1 MNKTQKQSSIELAK
15 SILNDNQMFVLFD
28 YKGLN
33 ADDVVKL
40 RNELKDKKANMKVLK
55 NTLFKK
61 AIENTEFEFLNEYFN
76 NQIAVSYS
84 SDPIALSN
92 VIFNFAKS
100 NNNVDIKIAS
110 LDGKAVDIKTIEEF
124 PENYG
129 YSTSK
134 QLIDEDDIAKFFIRF
149 GRFTFGDLGFV
160 DSSRMLT
167 KAKSSLENTVTQQNG
182 IIQEKFIKFFNN
194 WCNSL
199 MSEIESKITKLDPA
213 LEDIEEERMKLILS
227 RGETTNFISA
237 P

>member
-33 ADDVVKL
+33 ATDVVKL

-92 VIFNFAKS
+92 VIFNFAK
-100 NNNVDIKIAS
+100 NNDCVDIKIAS
-110 LDGKAVDIKTIEEF
+110 LDGKAVNIKTIEELASLGSLDDVRARF
-124 PENYG
+124 IGVLRAPG
-129 YSTSK
+129 S
-134 QLIDEDDIAKFFIRF
+134 QLAR
-149 GRFTFGDLGFV
+149 V
-160 DSSRMLT
+160 LT
-167 KAKSSLENTVTQQNG
+167 AYKEKLE
-182 IIQEKFIKFFNN
+182 
-194 WCNSL
+194 
-199 MSEIESKITKLDPA
+199 A
-213 LEDIEEERMKLILS
+213 
-227 RGETTNFISA
+227 
-237 P
+237 

>member
-33 ADDVVKL
+33 AEDVVKL

-92 VIFNFAKS
+92 VIFNFAK
-100 NNNVDIKIAS
+100 NNDNVDIKIAS
-110 LDGKAVDIKTIEEF
+110 LDGKAVDIKTIEELASLGSLDDVRARF
-124 PENYG
+124 IGVLRAPG
-129 YSTSK
+129 S
-134 QLIDEDDIAKFFIRF
+134 QLAR
-149 GRFTFGDLGFV
+149 V
-160 DSSRMLT
+160 LT
-167 KAKSSLENTVTQQNG
+167 AYKEKLE
-182 IIQEKFIKFFNN
+182 
-194 WCNSL
+194 
-199 MSEIESKITKLDPA
+199 A
-213 LEDIEEERMKLILS
+213 
-227 RGETTNFISA
+227 
-237 P
+237 

>member
-33 ADDVVKL
+33 ATDVVKL

-92 VIFNFAKS
+92 VIFNFAK
-100 NNNVDIKIAS
+100 NNDNVDIKIAS
-110 LDGKAVDIKTIEEF
+110 LDGKAVDIKTIEELASLGSLDDVRSRF
-124 PENYG
+124 IGVLRAPG
-129 YSTSK
+129 S
-134 QLIDEDDIAKFFIRF
+134 QLAR
-149 GRFTFGDLGFV
+149 V
-160 DSSRMLT
+160 LT
-167 KAKSSLENTVTQQNG
+167 AYKEKLE
-182 IIQEKFIKFFNN
+182 
-194 WCNSL
+194 
-199 MSEIESKITKLDPA
+199 A
-213 LEDIEEERMKLILS
+213 
-227 RGETTNFISA
+227 
-237 P
+237 

>member
-33 ADDVVKL
+33 ATDVVKL

-92 VIFNFAKS
+92 VIFNFAK
-100 NNNVDIKIAS
+100 NNDNVDIKIAS
-110 LDGKAVDIKTIEEF
+110 LDGKAVDIKTIEELASLGSLDDVRARF
-124 PENYG
+124 IGVLRAPG
-129 YSTSK
+129 S
-134 QLIDEDDIAKFFIRF
+134 QLAR
-149 GRFTFGDLGFV
+149 V
-160 DSSRMLT
+160 LT
-167 KAKSSLENTVTQQNG
+167 AYNEKLE
-182 IIQEKFIKFFNN
+182 
-194 WCNSL
+194 
-199 MSEIESKITKLDPA
+199 A
-213 LEDIEEERMKLILS
+213 
-227 RGETTNFISA
+227 
-237 P
+237 

>member
-33 ADDVVKL
+33 ATDVVKL

-110 LDGKAVDIKTIEEF
+110 LDGKAVDIKTIEELASLGSLDDVRARF
-124 PENYG
+124 IGVLRAPG
-129 YSTSK
+129 S
-134 QLIDEDDIAKFFIRF
+134 QLAR
-149 GRFTFGDLGFV
+149 V
-160 DSSRMLT
+160 LT
-167 KAKSSLENTVTQQNG
+167 AYKEKLE
-182 IIQEKFIKFFNN
+182 
-194 WCNSL
+194 
-199 MSEIESKITKLDPA
+199 A
-213 LEDIEEERMKLILS
+213 
-227 RGETTNFISA
+227 
-237 P
+237 

>member
-33 ADDVVKL
+33 ATDVVKL

-92 VIFNFAKS
+92 VIFNFAK
-100 NNNVDIKIAS
+100 NNDNVDIKIAS
-110 LDGKAVDIKTIEEF
+110 LDGKAVDIKTIEELASLGSLDDVRARF
-124 PENYG
+124 IGVLRAPG
-129 YSTSK
+129 S
-134 QLIDEDDIAKFFIRF
+134 QLAR
-149 GRFTFGDLGFV
+149 V
-160 DSSRMLT
+160 LT
-167 KAKSSLENTVTQQNG
+167 AYKEKLE
-182 IIQEKFIKFFNN
+182 
-194 WCNSL
+194 
-199 MSEIESKITKLDPA
+199 A
-213 LEDIEEERMKLILS
+213 
-227 RGETTNFISA
+227 
-237 P
+237 